1 MPKNGYSKAEGLF
14 SGWVEKIRNNR
25 NFRIIGQSNFY
36 KISCFKIFTMNITE
50 TLRDIVEN
58 RKSGL
63 FKAGQYIL
71 LFKEGKLLEVA
82 GKTSNREEALKDILE
97 NDYKDYEF
105 QEVNSSTLISFQEPL
120 DISDK
125 LTRKKRGREIKIDEN
140 IHKKI
145 QDIKLIVPSLNK
157 ILVGKIKGE
166 IIAYIG
172 FEEGEIDNVANNVDL
187 IYEKFI
193 NLKDIILNS
202 ENSSTLIKFIDDKY
216 ILCSL
221 NSSESIGILRVII
234 SELIK

>member
-1 MPKNGYSKAEGLF
+1 MGFFKAEGLI
-14 SGWVEKIRNNR
+14 SGWVGKIRNNL
-25 NFRIIGQSNFY
+25 NFRITRQGNFY
-36 KISCFKIFTMNITE
+36 KISCFKIFAMNITE

-58 RKSGL
+58 KKSGL
-63 FKAGQYIL
+63 FKAGQYIF

-125 LTRKKRGREIKIDEN
+125 LVRKKKGREIKIDEN
-140 IHKKI
+140 IYKKI
-145 QDIKLIVPSLNK
+145 QEIKLITPSLDK

-166 IIAYIG
+166 IIAYLG
-172 FEEGEIDNVANNVDL
+172 FSENEIDNLANNVDL
-187 IYEKFI
+187 IYEKFE
-193 NLKDIILNS
+193 NPKDIILNS

-216 ILCSL
+216 ILCFL
-221 NSSESIGILRVII
+221 NSSESLGILRIILNEVI
-234 SELIK
+234 K